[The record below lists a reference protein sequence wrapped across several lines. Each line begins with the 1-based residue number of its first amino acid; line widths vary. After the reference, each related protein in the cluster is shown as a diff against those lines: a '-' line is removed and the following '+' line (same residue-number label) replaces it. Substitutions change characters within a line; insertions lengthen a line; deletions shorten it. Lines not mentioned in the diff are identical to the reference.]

1 MDCSFRPPSIRQSVF
16 NCISPKDDE
25 PIILWVFYVAVRVEY
40 GCSIASN
47 TNSPSHRSKIISR
60 SSRENCALNS
70 FARFSFPSAF
80 SNMSFK
86 SRASL
91 RRLVIH
97 IYCVP
102 TYRNSSKNSSF
113 IKIECLILPTPYRIW
128 YLSALIHFS
137 AYCSSHKS
145 SRYAQVPHIPFR
157 FTQNGIG

>member
-1 MDCSFRPPSIRQSVF
+1 MDCSFHRRPYAKAVSIAYH
-16 NCISPKDDE
+16 PKMMSQ
-25 PIILWVFYVAVRVEY
+25 PFFGFFYVAVCVEY
-40 GCSIASN
+40 GCSITSN
-47 TNSPSHRSKIISR
+47 TNSPSHRSKTISR

-70 FARFSFPSAF
+70 FARFSFPSVP

-102 TYRNSSKNSSF
+102 AYRNSSKNSSF

-128 YLSALIHFS
+128 HLSALIHFS